1 MRHVWITGAG
11 RGIGAAIAL
20 AFAREGATLSLSGR
34 NLATLNLQ
42 KQILE
47 QACPGVKVH
56 VSVMDLVDAASVTAA
71 YQANHH
77 ALGPVDVLINNAGQA
92 LSQPFAKTDMTLWHQ
107 MLNVNLTG
115 TYLCIQATL
124 PDLRT
129 PQPQR
134 SGTLVRLVG
143 MTLEARGVMAPL
155 GACCEVVGQTGHRV
169 EAEVVGFNDK
179 VLFLMPFTEPTGVGP
194 GDMVRV
200 LSNSSLVKLG
210 PELLGRVIDGRCQP
224 LDGKPDPGCK
234 ELLSLLG
241 RPINPMERG
250 PINKILDVGVKA
262 INGVLTLGR
271 GQRLGLVAGSGVG
284 KSVLLGMLTRFTKA
298 DVVVIGLIGERGRE
312 VQAFIQESL
321 GEEGLAKSVVV
332 AAPANVSPVL
342 RLKATHLT
350 HVIAEYFRD
359 QGKDVLMLCDSLTR
373 VAHAQRE
380 IGLAIGEPPTAKGY
394 PPSVF
399 ALLPNL
405 IERGGVGRHGHG
417 SITAI
422 YTVLAEGDDAAD
434 PIVDIARASLDGQ
447 VMLSRKLADS
457 AHYPAIDLTGSIS
470 RLMQSLLSNEDLK
483 SANKLRRLWSI
494 YQQNVD
500 LVQVGAYE
508 NGSNPEL
515 DEAIRLN
522 DRIVSF
528 LRQDMHIS
536 QDYET
541 TRQQLRELLSQ

>member
-1 MRHVWITGAG
+1 MD
-11 RGIGAAIAL
+11 
-20 AFAREGATLSLSGR
+20 FAEEVEQSLSG
-34 NLATLNLQ
+34 
-42 KQILE
+42 
-47 QACPGVKVH
+47 
-56 VSVMDLVDAASVTAA
+56 
-71 YQANHH
+71 
-77 ALGPVDVLINNAGQA
+77 
-92 LSQPFAKTDMTLWHQ
+92 
-107 MLNVNLTG
+107 
-115 TYLCIQATL
+115 
-124 PDLRT
+124 LRT

-155 GACCEVVGQTGHRV
+155 GACCEVVGRHGHRV

-179 VLFLMPFTEPTGVGP
+179 VLFLMPFTEPAGVGP

-200 LSNSSLVKLG
+200 VSNSSLVSLG

-224 LDGKPDPGCK
+224 LDGKPAPVCK
-234 ELLSLLG
+234 DLLSLLG

-262 INGVLTLGR
+262 INGILTLGR
-271 GQRLGLVAGSGVG
+271 GQRLGLIAGSGVG

-298 DVVVIGLIGERGRE
+298 DIVVIGLIGERGRE

-321 GEEGLAKSVVV
+321 GEEGLAKSVVI

-399 ALLPNL
+399 GLLPNL

-470 RLMQSLLSNEDLK
+470 RLMQTLLSSEDLK
-483 SANKLRRLWSI
+483 LSNKLRRLWSL

-500 LVQVGAYE
+500 LIQVGAYE

-522 DRIVSF
+522 DSIVNF

-536 QDYET
+536 QDYEV
-541 TRQQLRELLSQ
+541 TRTQLRELLNQS

>member
-1 MRHVWITGAG
+1 MMDF
-11 RGIGAAIAL
+11 AADI
-20 AFAREGATLSLSGR
+20 E
-34 NLATLNLQ
+34 
-42 KQILE
+42 
-47 QACPGVKVH
+47 
-56 VSVMDLVDAASVTAA
+56 
-71 YQANHH
+71 
-77 ALGPVDVLINNAGQA
+77 
-92 LSQPFAKTDMTLWHQ
+92 
-107 MLNVNLTG
+107 
-115 TYLCIQATL
+115 ATL

-200 LSNSSLVKLG
+200 LSHSSLVKLG

-380 IGLAIGEPPTAKGY
+380 IGLAIGEHP
-394 PPSVF
+394 
-399 ALLPNL
+399 LPK
-405 IERGGVGRHGHG
+405 
-417 SITAI
+417 AI
-422 YTVLAEGDDAAD
+422 HRRCLPCS
-434 PIVDIARASLDGQ
+434 PI
-447 VMLSRKLADS
+447 
-457 AHYPAIDLTGSIS
+457 
-470 RLMQSLLSNEDLK
+470 
-483 SANKLRRLWSI
+483 
-494 YQQNVD
+494 
-500 LVQVGAYE
+500 
-508 NGSNPEL
+508 
-515 DEAIRLN
+515 
-522 DRIVSF
+522 
-528 LRQDMHIS
+528 
-536 QDYET
+536 
-541 TRQQLRELLSQ
+541 

>member
-1 MRHVWITGAG
+1 MIDF
-11 RGIGAAIAL
+11 AA
-20 AFAREGATLSLSGR
+20 EVDQSLSG
-34 NLATLNLQ
+34 
-42 KQILE
+42 
-47 QACPGVKVH
+47 
-56 VSVMDLVDAASVTAA
+56 
-71 YQANHH
+71 
-77 ALGPVDVLINNAGQA
+77 
-92 LSQPFAKTDMTLWHQ
+92 
-107 MLNVNLTG
+107 
-115 TYLCIQATL
+115 
-124 PDLRT
+124 LRT

-155 GACCEVVGQTGHRV
+155 GACCEVVGRHGHRV

-179 VLFLMPFTEPTGVGP
+179 VLFLMPFTEPAGVGP

-200 LSNSSLVKLG
+200 LSNSSLVSLG

-224 LDGKPDPGCK
+224 LDGKPAPVCK
-234 ELLSLLG
+234 DLLSLLG

-250 PINKILDVGVKA
+250 PINKILDVGVKS
-262 INGVLTLGR
+262 INGILTLGR
-271 GQRLGLVAGSGVG
+271 GQRLGLIAGSGVG

-298 DVVVIGLIGERGRE
+298 DIVIIGLIGERGRE

-321 GEEGLAKSVVV
+321 GEEGLAKSVVI

-399 ALLPNL
+399 GLLPNL

-470 RLMQSLLSNEDLK
+470 RLMQTLLSSEDLK
-483 SANKLRRLWSI
+483 LSNKLRRLWSL

-500 LVQVGAYE
+500 LIQVGAYE

-515 DEAIRLN
+515 DEAIRLH
-522 DRIVSF
+522 DRIVNF

-536 QDYET
+536 QDYEV
-541 TRQQLRELLSQ
+541 TRAQLRDLLNQ

>member
-1 MRHVWITGAG
+1 MD
-11 RGIGAAIAL
+11 
-20 AFAREGATLSLSGR
+20 FADEVEQTLSG
-34 NLATLNLQ
+34 
-42 KQILE
+42 
-47 QACPGVKVH
+47 
-56 VSVMDLVDAASVTAA
+56 
-71 YQANHH
+71 
-77 ALGPVDVLINNAGQA
+77 
-92 LSQPFAKTDMTLWHQ
+92 
-107 MLNVNLTG
+107 
-115 TYLCIQATL
+115 
-124 PDLRT
+124 LRT

-155 GACCEVVGQTGHRV
+155 GACCEVVGRHGHRV

-179 VLFLMPFTEPTGVGP
+179 VLFLMPFTEPAGVGP

-200 LSNSSLVKLG
+200 VSNSSLVSLG

-224 LDGKPDPGCK
+224 LDGKPAPVCK
-234 ELLSLLG
+234 DLLSLLG

-262 INGVLTLGR
+262 INGILTLGR
-271 GQRLGLVAGSGVG
+271 GQRLGLIAGSGVG

-298 DVVVIGLIGERGRE
+298 DIVVIGLIGERGRE

-321 GEEGLAKSVVV
+321 GEEGLAKSVVI

-399 ALLPNL
+399 GLLPNL

-470 RLMQSLLSNEDLK
+470 RLMQTLLSSEDLK
-483 SANKLRRLWSI
+483 LSNKLRRLWSL

-500 LVQVGAYE
+500 LIQVGAYE

-522 DRIVSF
+522 DRIVNF

-536 QDYET
+536 QDYEV
-541 TRQQLRELLSQ
+541 TRSQLRDLLNQS